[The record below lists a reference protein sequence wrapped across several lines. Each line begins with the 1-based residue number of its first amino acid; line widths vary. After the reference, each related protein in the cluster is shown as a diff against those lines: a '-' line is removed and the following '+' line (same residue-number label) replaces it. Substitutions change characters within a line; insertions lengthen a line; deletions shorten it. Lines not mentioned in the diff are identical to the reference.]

1 MKVIREEESFKPVTI
16 VLESQ
21 LEVDAMSDVAA
32 LMDCYTDGDGGPL
45 HTQVRKLFSNLNV
58 LLQAYATDCDN
69 FMYIEEPEVYIQ
81 YREPEEENK

>member
-1 MKVIREEESFKPVTI
+1 MKVVREEESFKPVTI

-32 LMDCYTDGDGGPL
+32 LMDCYAEGGTLLVPEVS
-45 HTQVRKLFSNLNV
+45 QFFMRLNV
-58 LLQAYATDCDN
+58 LLQNYATNVDN

-81 YREPEEENK
+81 YKEPQEEDK

>member
-1 MKVIREEESFKPVTI
+1 MKVMRKEESFKPVKI

-32 LMDCYTDGDGGPL
+32 LMDCYTGGGLL
-45 HTQVRKLFSNLNV
+45 HTQVREFFSNLNV

-69 FMYIEEPEVYIQ
+69 FMYIEEPEAYIQ
-81 YREPEEENK
+81 YKEPQEENK

>member
-1 MKVIREEESFKPVTI
+1 MKVMREEESFKPITI

-32 LMDCYTDGDGGPL
+32 LMDCYAEGNGGLL

-58 LLQAYATDCDN
+58 LLQAYATNVDN

-81 YREPEEENK
+81 YKEPQEEDK

>member
-32 LMDCYTDGDGGPL
+32 LMDCYAEGTGGIL
-45 HTQVRKLFSNLNV
+45 HTQVRQFFSELNV
-58 LLQAYATDCDN
+58 LLQAYALDADN

-81 YREPEEENK
+81 YKEPQEEDK

>member
-32 LMDCYTDGDGGPL
+32 LMDCYADGGLL
-45 HTQVRKLFSNLNV
+45 HAQVSKFFSNLNV
-58 LLQAYATDCDN
+58 LLQAYATNADD

-81 YREPEEENK
+81 YKEPQEEDK

>member
-32 LMDCYTDGDGGPL
+32 LMDCYADGGLL

-58 LLQAYATDCDN
+58 LLQAYATDCDS

>member
-32 LMDCYTDGDGGPL
+32 LMDCYSDGGL
-45 HTQVRKLFSNLNV
+45 FHTQVREFFSNLNV
-58 LLQAYATDCDN
+58 LLQAYALDADN

-81 YREPEEENK
+81 YKAQEENK

>member
-1 MKVIREEESFKPVTI
+1 MKVMREEESFKPVTI

-32 LMDCYTDGDGGPL
+32 LMDCYAEGNGGVD
-45 HTQVRKLFSNLNV
+45 HTKIRGFFSELNL
-58 LLQAYATDCDN
+58 LLQAYATNADD

-81 YREPEEENK
+81 YKEPQEENK

>member
-1 MKVIREEESFKPVTI
+1 MKVMREEESFKPVTI

-32 LMDCYTDGDGGPL
+32 LMDCYAEGDAGLL

-58 LLQAYATDCDN
+58 LLQAYATNVDN

-81 YREPEEENK
+81 YKEPQEESK

>member
-32 LMDCYTDGDGGPL
+32 LMDCYTDGGRL
-45 HTQVRKLFSNLNV
+45 HTQVRKFFSNLNV
-58 LLQAYATDCDN
+58 LLQDYATGCDN
-69 FMYIEEPEVYIQ
+69 FMYVEEPEVYIQ
-81 YREPEEENK
+81 YKEPQEEE

>member
-32 LMDCYTDGDGGPL
+32 LMDCYAEGDGGIL
-45 HTQVRKLFSNLNV
+45 HTQVRKFFSELNV
-58 LLQAYATDCDN
+58 LLQGYAQDCDN

-81 YREPEEENK
+81 YKEPQEENK